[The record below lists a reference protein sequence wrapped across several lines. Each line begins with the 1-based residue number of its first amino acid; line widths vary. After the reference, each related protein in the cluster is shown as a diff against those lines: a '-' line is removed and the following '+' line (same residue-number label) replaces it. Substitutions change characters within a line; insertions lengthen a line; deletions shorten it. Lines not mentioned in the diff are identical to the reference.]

1 MNPFRRVLRG
11 AQFVRAY
18 IPWLLILRKIAAEN
32 KVDYSDFLEKSIG
45 ERGDRPALIGR
56 RKPHLD

>member
-18 IPWLLILRKIAAEN
+18 IPWLLILRKIAAGEHDQLGDISTLADPMV
-32 KVDYSDFLEKSIG
+32 VDNLVEQ
-45 ERGDRPALIGR
+45 RMNR
-56 RKPHLD
+56 